1 MSHADAIDE
10 FPEPE
15 FLEGAPPKPAD
26 CMLALFAHLGGLLFG
41 FIAPGFIAPAIL
53 MMMQQ
58 DKSEFVVRHARE
70 SLNYQLTLLL
80 HATILLIPGLAV
92 FAAFYFADIKSLVA
106 ILISLL
112 VALVLLLLLFAVETY
127 FVIRACIAA
136 MKGRDYRYPLTIR
149 LI

>member
-41 FIAPGFIAPAIL
+41 FIAPGVL
-53 MMMQQ
+53 MLMQQ